1 MNAFKDFNI
10 KPTINAFVGDKIKID
25 RVINMPITIH
35 GFKIE
40 ASTIKEGTKR
50 LTLQIEKNQTKH
62 IIFTGSKV
70 LQQQIEQVP
79 KDKFPF
85 VATIKKDNEYF
96 EFT

>member
-10 KPTINAFVGDKIKID
+10 KPELNAFTGDKIKID
-25 RVINMPITIH
+25 RIVNISIIIH

-40 ASTIKEGTKR
+40 ESTVKQGTKL
-50 LTLQIEKNQTKH
+50 LTLQIEKNKTKH
-62 IIFTGSKV
+62 IVFTGSKV
-70 LQQQIEQVP
+70 LQQQIIKVP

-85 VATIKKDNEYF
+85 TATIVKNNEYY